1 MNIYVF
7 ISYGHDDY
15 TERTRLLYEQLNKN
29 DDFVIWWDEGIK
41 VSSEWTSEI
50 ENQLNNLIS
59 KKPESCLIYI
69 ITPHSANTD
78 RDNFCIKEIA
88 KALDGR
94 IRIIPIKAVDV
105 PVPLLVSNI
114 QWMDFTNCQ
123 FDNKN
128 KEFLRRIDQ
137 LRQIIIGKKELI
149 GDGKQTALHS
159 WLEPCTFS
167 FELSIHLKDYEPRKW
182 LLQKVKNWIEEDN
195 DHLLLLF
202 GGPGTGKTAFSLW
215 LSYGELSQ
223 YVAAWHL
230 CQYNDKR
237 TCLQRNAV
245 KSLAYYLS
253 TRITEYYKNLD
264 IVKVERDLQSAEYDA
279 ATLFKS
285 LILEPLS
292 NVGRH
297 EGTYVILIDALD
309 EASKNGHNELAE
321 ILARYVNQIPEWIK
335 FIVTSRNDSTVT
347 THLSD
352 CSTVINLDEESLIQ
366 QSNQDV
372 RRYVDRMM
380 ASESIDSKIADF
392 VVAESGNNF
401 LYAHL
406 LYNTIHNDP
415 QFALGDLPKGINS
428 YYNVYLSRY
437 FSDDQGNSCFKI
449 QARPLLNL
457 ILTAYE
463 PLEKDII
470 FERLRDTCDWC
481 KSRAIFN
488 DLILNF
494 GPLLKESSGC
504 LVPFHKS
511 LSDWFLD
518 ENISNEFSVYKDDG
532 LTEMAYWGKELLKD
546 EYSDLEDKMVIHFY
560 RYLPQY
566 MIETSD
572 KAFVSFYINVD
583 FWKKRQEVLGI
594 DIMLRSMIVELKMC
608 KPKVRNSIFASE
620 EFVRII
626 DLFSADLFNKGF
638 YINLRH
644 LGFTI
649 PINHGMDDQ
658 RRLIAV
664 RYFYINELYDEIDKH
679 IDVFEEPYQDLII
692 ESMVLN
698 ELGQS
703 YRKLGQME
711 RSAEY
716 YRSSI
721 KGAISANGPKDEII
735 YSKLNLS
742 RVLTALCRENDAREI
757 LMKAVEEFESGIW
770 KGHLQG
776 TDMEFSS
783 RQLERAVRYVVLE
796 TENFSKSINQAVCMD
811 ELKWADDLYSEPI
824 RRDRYYPN
832 HLISKILYN
841 LRVGKIEGMT
851 KLIDECE
858 QSISS
863 KFDGIRLT
871 YLKTLMQVISGN
883 KEKAYC
889 MAKDQFAYLKTLP
902 YHMIE
907 RTEFAAL
914 LFCLSKEDYKSS
926 LSKELMPWYDHT
938 IDIIMQIIKVN
949 DSYTRM
955 P

>member
-1 MNIYVF
+1 MNIYIF

-15 TERTRLLYEQLNKN
+15 TERTRLLYEQLSKN

-50 ENQLNNLIS
+50 ENQLNNLIVN
-59 KKPESCLIYI
+59 KPGSCLIYI
-69 ITPHSANTD
+69 ITPHSANVD

-94 IRIIPIKAVDV
+94 VRIIPVKAVDV

-123 FDNKN
+123 FDDNN
-128 KEFLRRIDQ
+128 NEFIRRIER
-137 LRQIIIGKKELI
+137 LCQIIKGKDELI
-149 GDGKQTALHS
+149 GDGKQAALHS
-159 WLEPCTFS
+159 WLEPCSFS
-167 FELSIHLKDYEPRKW
+167 FELSIHLKDYEPRTW
-182 LLQKVKNWIEEDN
+182 LLDKVRNWVEQSD
-195 DHLLLLF
+195 DHLLLIL

-253 TRITEYYKNLD
+253 TRIAEYYNNLD
-264 IVKVERDLQSAEYDA
+264 IVKVERDLQNAEYDA

-292 NVGRH
+292 NVGRLDGH
-297 EGTYVILIDALD
+297 FVILIDALD
-309 EASKNGHNELAE
+309 EASQNGYNGLAE
-321 ILARYVNQIPEWIK
+321 ILARYATQIPEWIK
-335 FIVTSRNDSTVT
+335 FIVTSRNDPTVT
-347 THLSD
+347 THLLD
-352 CSTVINLDEESLIQ
+352 CSSVINMDDESSTQ
-366 QSNQDV
+366 QGNQDV

-380 ASESIDSKIADF
+380 ASESIDSNIADF

-406 LYNTIHNDP
+406 LYNTIHDDP
-415 QFALGDLPKGINS
+415 QFALGNLPRGINS
-428 YYNVYLSRY
+428 YYSVFLSRY
-437 FSDDQGNSCFKI
+437 FSNNQSNFCFRTH
-449 QARPLLNL
+449 ARPLLNL

-463 PLEKDII
+463 PLEKDHILY
-470 FERLRDTCDWC
+470 ERLHDTCDWC
-481 KSRAIFN
+481 KSRAVFN
-488 DLILNF
+488 DLVSCF

-518 ENISNEFSVYKDDG
+518 ENMSTEFSVYRDDG
-532 LTEMAYWGKELLKD
+532 LAEMACWGKELLKD
-546 EYSDLEDKMVIHFY
+546 SFSDLEDKMVIHFY

-566 MIETSD
+566 MIEAND
-572 KAFVSFYINVD
+572 KGLVAFYTNLD
-583 FWKKRQEVLGI
+583 FWKKRQEVLGV
-594 DIMLRSMIVELKMC
+594 DILLRSMIEELKMC
-608 KPKVRNSIFASE
+608 IPNVRNRIFVSE
-620 EFVRII
+620 EFARII
-626 DLFSADLFNKGF
+626 DLFSAELFNKGF

-649 PINHGMDDQ
+649 LLRHGMDDQ
-658 RRLIAV
+658 HRLIAV

-679 IDVFEEPYQDLII
+679 IDIFGEPYKDPVV

-698 ELGQS
+698 ELGQC
-703 YRKLGQME
+703 YRKLGHME

-716 YRSSI
+716 YRNSI
-721 KGAISANGPKDEII
+721 KEAISANAPKDEII

-742 RVLTALCRENDAREI
+742 RVLTALCREVEAREI
-757 LMKAVEEFESGIW
+757 LMKAVDEFKSGIW

-776 TDMEFSS
+776 TDKEFSS

-796 TENFSKSINQAVCMD
+796 TENFSISPNQAVCME
-811 ELKWADDLYSEPI
+811 ELKWADDLYSDPI

-832 HLISKILYN
+832 HLISKILFN
-841 LRVGKIEGMT
+841 LRVGNIDGIT

-871 YLKTLMQVISGN
+871 YLKAILLAISGK
-883 KEKAYC
+883 KEEAYC
-889 MAKDQFAYLKTLP
+889 MAKDQFALLKTLP

-914 LFCLSKEDYKSS
+914 LFCLSNEDHISS
-926 LSKELMPWYDHT
+926 LSKELMSWYKHT
-938 IDIIMQIIKVN
+938 IEVISNGLPLMA
-949 DSYTRM
+949 
-955 P
+955 